1 MTPRLLRFF
10 MAFILTVHTSFAL
23 AHNKA
28 GALLPP
34 AAIQHRLVFPDTEN
48 FRVLSAD
55 LHTHSVF
62 SDGHVWPNIR
72 VAEALRENLDV
83 IAITEH
89 LE

>member
-1 MTPRLLRFF
+1 MMTPRRVRLF
-10 MAFILTVHTSFAL
+10 MVFVLTAHASFTF

-28 GALLPP
+28 EALLPP

-48 FRVLSAD
+48 YRVLSAD

-72 VAEALRENLDV
+72 VAEGLREGLDV
-83 IAITEH
+83 IAIT
-89 LE
+89 

>member
-1 MTPRLLRFF
+1 MMTPRLFRFF

-34 AAIQHRLVFPDTEN
+34 AAIQHQLVFPDTEN
-48 FRVLSAD
+48 YRVLSAD

-72 VAEALRENLDV
+72 V
-83 IAITEH
+83 TEGYERT
-89 LE
+89 LT